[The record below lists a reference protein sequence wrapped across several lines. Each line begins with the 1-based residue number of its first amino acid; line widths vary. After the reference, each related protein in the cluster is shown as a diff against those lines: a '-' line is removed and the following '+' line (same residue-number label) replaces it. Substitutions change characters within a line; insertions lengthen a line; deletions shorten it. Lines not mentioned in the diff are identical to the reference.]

1 MRRQSFSIRMRLAR
15 YLLPLALLFS
25 SFQAQ
30 ALLLELSPSTQGV
43 ALGDQATFDLFARS
57 IGTDLVAS
65 FDVTL
70 AFDSTLLALDE
81 VLFGPSLGDP
91 DPGSFESLVGVT
103 TALGQ
108 VGVSQVSLLFDLSGL
123 QDGSDLFLSRLTF
136 DTLSLGLGSLGFLS
150 ASVSDALGFPIDP
163 LFLGDSVNVTIE
175 PARIPEPGTLLLL
188 AAGLLVLRLSRT
200 DLMSESMR
208 SA

>member
-1 MRRQSFSIRMRLAR
+1 MRRQSLSIRMRLAR
-15 YLLPLALLFS
+15 CLLPLALLFS
-25 SFQAQ
+25 SFQVQ
-30 ALLLELSPSTQGV
+30 ALLLELSPSTQEV

-57 IGTDLVAS
+57 IGADLVGS

-70 AFDSTLLALDE
+70 AFDSTRLSLDE
-81 VLFGPSLGDP
+81 VIFGSSLGDP
-91 DPGSFESLVGVT
+91 DLFESLVGVA
-103 TALGQ
+103 TAIGQ

-123 QDGSDLFLSRLTF
+123 QDGSDLFLSRFMF
-136 DTLSLGLGSLGFLS
+136 DTLSVGLGSLGFLS

-163 LFLGDSVNVTIE
+163 VLLGESVNVMIE

-188 AAGLLVLRLSRT
+188 AAGLLLLRLSRT

-208 SA
+208 AA